1 MQRIIQRENLL
12 DNVSRM
18 GDVLGRLLREELGPL
33 EFVGD
38 IRGRGLFWAV
48 EFMLDP
54 EGQVPFSPRAK
65 FSDQIVDQA
74 LDLGLNILGNL
85 GTTGAIHSEHII
97 ISPPYIV
104 REEELRRMVAIAKAA
119 IQDVSKRFHQA
130 KTALPKASGPGFG
143 QPARL

>member
-18 GDVLGRLLREELGPL
+18 GDVLGRLLRKELGPL
-33 EFVGD
+33 DFVGD
-38 IRGRGLFWAV
+38 VRGRGLFWAV

-54 EGQVPFSPRAK
+54 AGQVPFNPGAK
-65 FSDQIVDQA
+65 FSDQIVDRA

-85 GTTGAIHSEHII
+85 GITGAIHSEHII

-119 IQDVSKRFHQA
+119 IQDVSERFHQA
-130 KTALPKASGPGFG
+130 KAAPPKASRLDFE
-143 QPARL
+143 QSARI